1 MSAVSAATH
10 SKTGPTHK
18 TDGVMDMDDVFS
30 PEAIYASWMNMSY
43 FALTTGML
51 FYHMTRKDSI
61 KADKRLAAVIA
72 ISLLVVSVVYVVVA
86 VIPYK
91 MRLDRA
97 VEECLVARG
106 CNKEMADTIRN
117 TARMNLATGMVT
129 VLVEMVICYLI
140 FKTI

>member
-1 MSAVSAATH
+1 MSATH
-10 SKTGPTHK
+10 SKVGLDNK
-18 TDGVMDMDDVFS
+18 MDMDDVFS
-30 PEAIYASWMNMSY
+30 PEAIYASWMSLSY
-43 FALTTGML
+43 FSLTTGML

-61 KADKRLAAVIA
+61 KADKRLAAAIA
-72 ISLLVVSVVYVVVA
+72 ISLLVVSVVYVLIA

-91 MRLDRA
+91 TRLDRA
-97 VEECLVARG
+97 VQECLVARG

>member
-1 MSAVSAATH
+1 
-10 SKTGPTHK
+10 
-18 TDGVMDMDDVFS
+18 
-30 PEAIYASWMNMSY
+30 
-43 FALTTGML
+43 
-51 FYHMTRKDSI
+51 MTRKDSI
-61 KADKRLAAVIA
+61 KADKRLAAAIA
-72 ISLLVVSVVYVVVA
+72 ISLLVVSVVYVLIA

-91 MRLDRA
+91 TRLDRA
-97 VEECLVARG
+97 VQECLVARG

>member
-106 CNKEMADTIRN
+106 CNKEMADTIQN
-117 TARMNLATGMVT
+117 TARMNLATGVVT
-129 VLVEMVICYLI
+129 IAVELIICYLI
-140 FKTI
+140 FNTI